1 MGNAPTKRNTRSL
14 RSAIPSQASGIAPIK
29 VTMPRQIQQEKGAA
43 RRGER
48 DPAKEREQAGF
59 LLALRAIA
67 LGQES
72 VAALLGLGEHGGVF
86 R

>member
-1 MGNAPTKRNTRSL
+1 MTMSSKPTSGLRQTRRKRCS
-14 RSAIPSQASGIAPIK
+14 
-29 VTMPRQIQQEKGAA
+29 
-43 RRGER
+43 
-48 DPAKEREQAGF
+48 KEREQAGF

-72 VAALLGLGEHGGVF
+72 VAALLGLGERGGVF